1 MNPAGNGLS
10 WDTESIP
17 LFPAAQTW
25 AFSRP
30 SPGEIPALLPGM
42 SWEVVPGAALDH
54 PQAVPSSCCPAG
66 AAGAD
71 GTGMR
76 KTGDAWDPRPRN
88 PGICP
93 PIPANNSSCM
103 GQHWEGEL
111 STHSSTHHLQSLGK
125 SPCSTWGGD
134 RERQSLGD
142 STVSPE
148 GTALPRHPQHPE
160 PAVTSSVME
169 L

>member
-17 LFPAAQTW
+17 LFPAALTW

-30 SPGEIPALLPGM
+30 SPGEIPALLLGM
-42 SWEVVPGAALDH
+42 SWEVVPGAALDR

-93 PIPANNSSCM
+93 PHPS
-103 GQHWEGEL
+103 QRFLLH
-111 STHSSTHHLQSLGK
+111 
-125 SPCSTWGGD
+125 
-134 RERQSLGD
+134 
-142 STVSPE
+142 
-148 GTALPRHPQHPE
+148 GTALGGRTEHPQQHPPPPE
-160 PAVTSSVME
+160 PREITLQHMGR
-169 L
+169 